1 VSGARTEPP
10 TPRRLAAA
18 RRRGEVARSPELT
31 GAVALAAGLAA
42 LVATG
47 PALVGALAGLVRGGL
62 SAAVAASLADR
73 LSPSAALRAAALDVA
88 RLSAGPALAALA
100 AGALAGALQAGFLAA
115 PAAAA
120 PRLER
125 LDPGAGLRRLLSR
138 ERLASVGLGLLT
150 GAIAGA
156 LAFGWLRG
164 AWPRLAALPAA
175 AAPLPLGL
183 LPGLLAPLAWQLL
196 AALAGFGAADLL
208 LARARHRRR
217 LRMSREEVRREQK
230 EDDGD
235 PAHKAERRRRH
246 QALLEAGPVARATC
260 VVVNPTHVA
269 VALHHRREAG
279 EAPRVVAKG
288 TGAAARRIRSEA
300 RRAGVPVVRDPPL
313 ARALLRLAEVGDEIP
328 EVLWDAAAAVLAHL
342 HGRAP
347 EAP

>member
-1 VSGARTEPP
+1 MSGARTEAP

-31 GAVALAAGLAA
+31 SAVALAAGLAA
-42 LVATG
+42 LAASG
-47 PALVGALAGLVRGGL
+47 PALVGALAGLVRVGL
-62 SAAVAASLADR
+62 SSAVTSSLAAQVA
-73 LSPSAALRAAALDVA
+73 PATALRTAAYQVV
-88 RLSAGPALAALA
+88 RLSAGPALAALV
-100 AGALAGALQAGFLAA
+100 AGALAGALQAGFLLA
-115 PAAAA
+115 PDAAA
-120 PRLER
+120 PRLDR
-125 LDPGAGLRRLLSR
+125 LDPGAGLRRLLSQ
-138 ERLASVGLGLLT
+138 ERLASVGLGLLK
-150 GAIAGA
+150 AAAAGA
-156 LAFGWLRG
+156 LAWAWLRA
-164 AWPRLAALPAA
+164 AWPRLAALPRAPS
-175 AAPLPLGL
+175 PLPL

-196 AALAGFGAADLL
+196 AALAGFGTADLL
-208 LARARHRRR
+208 LARARHQRR
-217 LRMSREEVRREQK
+217 LRMSRDEVRREQR

-260 VVVNPTHVA
+260 VVINPTHVA

-328 EVLWDAAAAVLAHL
+328 ETLWDAAAAVLAHL

-347 EAP
+347 EVP